1 MPSVVVPSQACTL
14 EFHLRNNMLDF
25 EFSRLKYIIPMM
37 TFRVH
42 AWAGVTT
49 RSIIISKTTLSLT
62 LKMQYSAQRK
72 MPHAA

>member
-1 MPSVVVPSQACTL
+1 MPSVVAPGQACTL

-25 EFSRLKYIIPMM
+25 EFSRLKHIIPMM

-42 AWAGVTT
+42 ACAGVTT
-49 RSIIISKTTLSLT
+49 LSIIISITILRLT
-62 LKMQYSAQRK
+62 LKMEYSAQRK

>member
-1 MPSVVVPSQACTL
+1 
-14 EFHLRNNMLDF
+14 MLDF
-25 EFSRLKYIIPMM
+25 EFSRLKHIIPMM

-49 RSIIISKTTLSLT
+49 LSIIMSKTTLSLT
-62 LKMQYSAQRK
+62 LKMPHSAQQK